1 MTEDSFKKPAV
12 IFMMATIACLLW
24 GSAFPAIKV
33 SYSMLGIGD
42 AGSIV
47 KLQFAG
53 YRFFLA
59 GLYLLA
65 YILYKKRPLAI
76 PKKALPS
83 LMFLGIVQTTLQYL
97 FFYVGLSNTSGIKG
111 AILISLGA
119 FFSIILPHF
128 YYHDDKLN
136 GRKWFGMM
144 IGFAGVIYI
153 NLTKG
158 PITGGFKFIGEGLMI
173 LSAFTGAFAS
183 IVAKEV
189 SRKMDTM
196 VMTCY
201 QMLFGSAVM
210 IIISSAVLGGNVIA
224 MTWSMAPIF
233 MHLALI
239 SSVGFGLWF
248 VLINHNKISKVSIYK
263 FQVPIFGTILSAIFI
278 PGEALTP
285 AVLIGL
291 ACVSLGIILVNYEKK
306 TI

>member
-1 MTEDSFKKPAV
+1 MTEESFKKPVV
-12 IFMMATIACLLW
+12 IFIMATIACLLW

-33 SYSMLGIGD
+33 SYSMLGIGN

-76 PKKALPS
+76 PKNAIFS

-158 PITGGFKFIGEGLMI
+158 PITGGFKFMGEGLMI
-173 LSAFTGAFAS
+173 LSAFTGAFSS

-189 SRKMDTM
+189 SKKMDTM

-210 IIISSAVLGGNVIA
+210 IIISSVVLGGNVID
-224 MTWSMAPIF
+224 MKWSMAPLF

-248 VLINHNKISKVSIYK
+248 VLIRHNKISKVSIYK
-263 FQVPIFGTILSAIFI
+263 FQVPIFGTILSALFI
-278 PGEALTP
+278 PGEVLTP

-306 TI
+306 VI